1 MFPKFFS
8 FSLNSCQFWL
18 FLYKE
23 RKVIPSNGSGFHAR
37 YFTTWCNNL
46 KANKS
51 IVGVPISGRDCEKHA
66 DGGPI
71 WISQPCDDIPSPP
84 LWYSTVTICSEI
96 NISQIF
102 GREDFISFKAWISC
116 CWRKRLFSRVGI
128 TAWINHIRCPDTF
141 PNCKTDTYGH
151 WYKSKHCNFTF
162 WSFSSKRKI
171 DIFLELIAIFKSSIS
186 REGIITDF
194 FIFIRKLN
202 FCNRRITW
210 SRYTSEHPRLSVQLR
225 AYRPDNLS
233 LKCLLSEKTQLEP

>member
-51 IVGVPISGRDCEKHA
+51 IVGVPISGRDCERHA

-71 WISQPCDDIPSPP
+71 WISQPCDDIPSTP
-84 LWYSTVTICSEI
+84 LWHSTVITICSEI

-116 CWRKRLFSRVGI
+116 CWRKRLFSRVGM
-128 TAWINHIRCPDTF
+128 TAWINHVRCPDTF

-151 WYKSKHCNFTF
+151 WYKLS
-162 WSFSSKRKI
+162 
-171 DIFLELIAIFKSSIS
+171 
-186 REGIITDF
+186 
-194 FIFIRKLN
+194 